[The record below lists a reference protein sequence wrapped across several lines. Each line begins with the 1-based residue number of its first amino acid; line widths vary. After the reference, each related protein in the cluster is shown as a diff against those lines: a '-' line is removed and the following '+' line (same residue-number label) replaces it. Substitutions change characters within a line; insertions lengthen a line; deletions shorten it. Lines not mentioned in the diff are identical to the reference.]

1 VILDPFGGA
10 GTTTLVAKRLG
21 RSSIYVD
28 LNPKYLKMAVDR
40 AGFNYMELFAEHTYE
55 ICHMEQ
61 AKAK

>member
-1 VILDPFGGA
+1 MILDPFGGA

-40 AGFNYMELFAEHTYE
+40 AGFNCMELFAEHTYE